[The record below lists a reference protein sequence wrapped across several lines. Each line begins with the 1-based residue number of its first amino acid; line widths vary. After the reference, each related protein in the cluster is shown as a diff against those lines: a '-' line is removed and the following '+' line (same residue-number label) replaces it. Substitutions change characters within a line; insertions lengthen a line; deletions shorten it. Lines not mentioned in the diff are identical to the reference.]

1 MYDKNMQKTKIIIT
15 GLLLYEFIMITV
27 LQIPNYCNAVF
38 NINFCLM
45 GTFKYFMLCIM
56 VPVFLWLII
65 WWIPNVSGIFCPDKC
80 KCETQTK
87 SDIIPKEIQRLIMA
101 TIAFGIKKI
110 LEHNQKTK
118 DTKQTP

>member
-1 MYDKNMQKTKIIIT
+1 MQKTKIIIT

-45 GTFKYFMLCIM
+45 TSFKYFMLCVM

-65 WWIPNVSGIFCPDKC
+65 WWIPNVSGIFCQNKC

-87 SDIIPKEIQRLIMA
+87 SDTIPKEIQHLIMA
-101 TIAFGIKKI
+101 AIAFGIKKI
-110 LEHNQKTK
+110 LEHRQKNK
-118 DTKQTP
+118 DITA